1 MIKRLLKQLRFAVLR
16 RTQYRTT
23 SFGRDVYIGKGTHI
37 RPNSAIIGDNVSIGH
52 YCRFE
57 ARHIKIGNFVMMAA
71 HVGII
76 DRDAH
81 DARTVGKPFIETGP
95 EIGQPTIIEND
106 VWIGFGAIILSGVT
120 VGRGSIIA
128 AGSIVVDDV
137 PPYAIVASSKA
148 TVIAKRFDV
157 KTSQEHEAIMKAYY
171 DRLYR

>member
-1 MIKRLLKQLRFAVLR
+1 MLKKILKNLRFTLLR
-16 RTQYRTT
+16 LTKYRTVI
-23 SFGRDVYIGKGTHI
+23 FGRDVYIGKGTHI
-37 RPNSAIIGDNVSIGH
+37 RPHSTTFGDNVSIGH

-57 ARHIKIGNFVMMAA
+57 ARHIEVGNFVMMAA

-95 EIGQPTIIEND
+95 EVGQPVIIESD

-128 AGSIVVDDV
+128 AGSIIVDDV
-137 PPYAIVASSKA
+137 PPYSIAASAKA
-148 TVIAKRFDV
+148 TVIAQRFDA
-157 KTSQEHEAIMKAYY
+157 KTSQEHEATLRAYY
-171 DRLYR
+171 DQCYR